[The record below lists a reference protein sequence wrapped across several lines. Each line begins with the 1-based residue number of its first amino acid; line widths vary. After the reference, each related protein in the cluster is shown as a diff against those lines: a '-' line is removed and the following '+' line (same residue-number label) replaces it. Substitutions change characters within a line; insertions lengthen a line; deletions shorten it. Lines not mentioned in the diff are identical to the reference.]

1 MDDLQFVQ
9 NCVNQNP
16 GAWEQFLDR
25 YARLIYSYI
34 HGVLRYKGCNASL
47 DTIHDIFQHILYSL
61 VKDNFKKLR
70 TFSARNGCSLATWL
84 RQVVIHA
91 SIDILRQSKPAI
103 SLDEENEEG
112 FSRMEKLSDDAAPVP
127 QILYNEELMEQLAEC
142 INILDEDEK
151 YFIELHI
158 RRNIA
163 LEELRVHLGISRS
176 AIDMRKSRIVA
187 KLKECFKKKGFL
199 VR

>member
-16 GAWEQFLDR
+16 GAWEEFLDK

-34 HGVLRYKGCNASL
+34 HGVFRYRGRNASS
-47 DTIHDIFQHILYSL
+47 DTINDIFQHILHSL

-70 TFSARNGCSLATWL
+70 SFSARNGCSLATWL
-84 RQVVIHA
+84 RQVAIHA
-91 SIDILRQSKPAI
+91 SIDYLRRSKPAI

-112 FSRMEKLSDDAAPVP
+112 FSLIEKLSDDSVPVQ
-127 QILYNEELMEQLAEC
+127 QILYNDELKEQLTEC

-163 LEELRVHLGISRS
+163 LEELRIHLGISRS

-187 KLKECFKKKGFL
+187 KLRECFKKNGFL
-199 VR
+199 K